1 MKTTEQKSELRKN
14 VQFQSAKLWQ
24 RMLTNFAGPMN
35 NFILAIVLFIIL
47 AFMQG
52 GVQVTNTNRVG
63 EIMPNGAAAEAGLKE
78 NDEVVSVD
86 GKEIHSW
93 NDRQQSLRKIQVKH

>member
-1 MKTTEQKSELRKN
+1 
-14 VQFQSAKLWQ
+14 
-24 RMLTNFAGPMN
+24 MN

-63 EIMPNGAAAEAGLKE
+63 EIMPNGAAAEAGLK
-78 NDEVVSVD
+78 
-86 GKEIHSW
+86 KMM
-93 NDRQQSLRKIQVKH
+93 R

>member
-1 MKTTEQKSELRKN
+1 
-14 VQFQSAKLWQ
+14 
-24 RMLTNFAGPMN
+24 MLTNFAGPMN

-52 GVQVTNTNRVG
+52 GFQVTNTNRVG
-63 EIMPNGAAAEAGLKE
+63 EIIPNGAAAEAGLKE
-78 NDEVVSVD
+78 NDKVVSVD

-93 NDRQQSLRKIQVKH
+93 NDLTTSYMERYSTILFLEKVDK

>member
-1 MKTTEQKSELRKN
+1 
-14 VQFQSAKLWQ
+14 
-24 RMLTNFAGPMN
+24 MLTNFAGPMN
-35 NFILAIVLFIIL
+35 NFILAILLFIIL

-93 NDRQQSLRKIQVKH
+93 NDLTTVITKIRIKH

>member
-1 MKTTEQKSELRKN
+1 
-14 VQFQSAKLWQ
+14 
-24 RMLTNFAGPMN
+24 AGPMN
-35 NFILAIVLFIIL
+35 NFILALVLFIIL

-52 GVQVTNTNRVG
+52 GVQVTNTNREG

-78 NDEVVSVD
+78 NDEVVRVD

-93 NDRQQSLRKIQVKH
+93 NDLTTVITNKPGKTLDFKIEREGQVQSVDVTPK